1 MSGLITCPDPFV
13 LNIISS
19 VDPPPVPLDE
29 RVFPFIVRLST
40 FHMSTRGRLLTSP
53 PPPGLPLALLSKIGT
68 NPLVTTEALA
78 PASTTPGAFANRSV

>member
-19 VDPPPVPLDE
+19 ADPPAVLLDE
-29 RVFPFIVRLST
+29 IVLASIVILST
-40 FHMSTRGRLLTSP
+40 LHWSTRGRLLTSP
-53 PPPGLPLALLSKIGT
+53 PPPGLPLALLSKMGT

-78 PASTTPGAFANRSV
+78 PAATTPGEFANRSV